1 LFIDAGNIWLLK
13 ENADK
18 PGAKLSKDFMNELA
32 VGVGAGLR
40 FDFSFLVYVLIW
52 HSIRKPYLADG
63 NRWVLDK
70 VILVAE
76 HGVMKSR
83 FNLAIGYPF

>member
-52 HSIRKPYLADG
+52 HSIRKF
-63 NRWVLDK
+63 
-70 VILVAE
+70 
-76 HGVMKSR
+76 S
-83 FNLAIGYPF
+83 